1 MRFETIKPYMVGFS
15 VKNATTFVIRN
26 ILKFIKIITRGGGKL
41 KTFEF
46 LNNMQ
51 L

>member
-1 MRFETIKPYMVGFS
+1 MVGFS
-15 VKNATTFVIRN
+15 VKNATTFVIGK
-26 ILKFIKIITRGGGKL
+26 ILKFIKIITKSGGKF

-46 LNNMQ
+46 LKNITMR